1 MATLQI
7 MLFGSFQITCT
18 DWEDGL
24 QLTRN
29 VQAFLGYLLI
39 HRHRFHPR
47 EVLADI
53 FWGDRPEEQARNCLN
68 TMVWRL
74 RRSLESDS
82 TPRGTYLVRTPLGEV
97 GFNRKCDY
105 WLDIAIFENQISCML
120 KKQIEAIEPD
130 EAKMLENALELYVG
144 ELLEGFYYEW
154 SLLERERM
162 RSLYLK
168 GLEHLMCYYG
178 HHREYEK
185 ANPQSKKVSGRA
197 DSKPDR

>member
-7 MLFGSFQITCT
+7 MLFGSFRITRT
-18 DWEDGL
+18 NWEHEL

-39 HRHRFHPR
+39 HRHRVLSR

-74 RRSLESDS
+74 RRTLESDS
-82 TPRGTYLVRTPLGEV
+82 TPRGTYLVRTPLAEV

-105 WLDIAIFENQISCML
+105 WLDAAFFESQVRRLL
-120 KKQIEAIEPD
+120 KKQAEMLDPNEAE
-130 EAKMLENALELYVG
+130 ALESALKLYAG
-144 ELLEGFYYEW
+144 DLLEGFYFDW
-154 SLLERERM
+154 ALFERERM
-162 RSLYLK
+162 RSLY
-168 GLEHLMCYYG
+168 C
-178 HHREYEK
+178 
-185 ANPQSKKVSGRA
+185 Q
-197 DSKPDR
+197 